1 MGFETGVSPEKEKV
15 VTKVVL
21 EIMRHGKRERGA
33 TEEADASTDLRLTP
47 DGRNQMTE
55 RGKDFDPEVGV
66 SVGMG
71 SPYVRTQETAY
82 RAMLANEDI
91 APEDSLEDIER
102 KIDEQMPYGKKMI
115 EDDRLAFHADGPTGE
130 DGAKAYYEKRYMSWV
145 VDESDQSAIRNGD
158 AGSSTFT
165 RMTGNLAEIISRYAI
180 VSDNFQRIV
189 ANDSEKKY
197 EVTGNRLERYIG
209 THMGISEC
217 FVAKVLDKLKGP
229 EAKDE
234 FVKSVGSGFL
244 EGEGIHIEIINTGSE
259 QSISMAYTVKDAE
272 RGDRIE
278 TIRFG
283 REVLSSIVDDRKS
296 FEEKIAQAVKSE

>member
-1 MGFETGVSPEKEKV
+1 MDFEKAASPEKEKA
-15 VTKVVL
+15 VTKVIL

-33 TEEADASTDLRLTP
+33 TEEEDASTDLRLTP
-47 DGRNQMTE
+47 EGRTQMTAQ
-55 RGKDFDPEVGV
+55 GKEFDPQTEV

-102 KIDEQMPYGKKMI
+102 KIAEQMAHGKKMI
-115 EDDRLAFHADGPTGE
+115 ADDRLAFHADGPTGE

-145 VDESDQSAIRNGD
+145 IDESDQSAIRNGD
-158 AGSSTFT
+158 TGSSTFT
-165 RMTGNLAEIISRYAI
+165 RMTGNIAEIISRYAI

-197 EVTGNRLERYIG
+197 EATGNQLERYIG

-217 FVAKVLDKLKGP
+217 FVAKVLEKIKGS
-229 EAKDE
+229 EAKDA

-259 QSISMAYTVKDAE
+259 QHISMTYTVKDAE

-278 TIRFG
+278 TIQFG
-283 REVLSSIVDDRKS
+283 REVLLSIIDDRKL
-296 FEEKIAQAVKSE
+296 FEEKIAQAMKSE